1 MRGVCISVELGKEG
15 FLGVFFNKHLWITLK
30 NWAESLIGLKIFP
43 ARSYSIHEASC
54 LSQHETISR
63 VIFLRCLAVR
73 PYDYQMKPRPTK
85 WQAVHTPFAAGIVQI
100 KSGSAM
106 ASCVDR
112 IYKVSVP
119 RAMQVILYKLL
130 SGASN
135 ETCLR
140 NILSIALSSGERLN
154 EGGIQYVAA
163 PTCRTLSHRCEAA
176 RSLLQLCLLVG
187 SHISSLAELFL
198 SLQYRWFDSM
208 SSLKILY
215 MFFLIH
221 SRGHEPLI
229 VLILRAK
236 PYFLGGCCDW
246 VILIF

>member
-1 MRGVCISVELGKEG
+1 MKCCAGRASQSVLCAVFAFRWSSEKRFWG
-15 FLGVFFNKHLWITLK
+15 FFFNKHLWITLK
-30 NWAESLIGLKIFP
+30 SWAESLIGLKIFP

-54 LSQHETISR
+54 LSQHETISWVNW

-85 WQAVHTPFAAGIVQI
+85 WQAAHTLFAAGIVQI

-106 ASCVDR
+106 ASRVDR

-119 RAMQVILYKLL
+119 RATQVILCKLL

-154 EGGIQYVAA
+154 ERGIQYMAA
-163 PTCRTLSHRCEAA
+163 PTCRKLSHRCEAA

-187 SHISSLAELFL
+187 SHISSLA
-198 SLQYRWFDSM
+198 
-208 SSLKILY
+208 
-215 MFFLIH
+215 
-221 SRGHEPLI
+221 
-229 VLILRAK
+229 VLARRCNIGDLTVCH
-236 PYFLGGCCDW
+236 P
-246 VILIF
+246 